1 MATDRDP
8 VALDGF
14 AQGLEDDHHVV
25 ALAGEGQFF
34 VLKDAA
40 DQGVLAQ
47 RFPVADVGL
56 FADEAAQLRF
66 SHVVD
71 GEEAEDVAITAAVHV
86 VAIDSVHCALVGR
99 G

>member
-1 MATDRDP
+1 MAADGDP

-25 ALAGEGQFF
+25 ALTGEGQFF
-34 VLKDAA
+34 VLKGAD
-40 DQGVLAQ
+40 DQGVLAK
-47 RFPVADVGL
+47 RLPVIDLGL
-56 FADEAAQLRF
+56 FVDEAAQLRL

-71 GEEAEDVAITAAVHV
+71 GKEAADVAITAAVHV
-86 VAIDSVHCALVGR
+86 VAIDSVHCAIVGR